1 MEHYSNYDGI
11 DMTKEIYVEAY
22 KFPNYLVSNY
32 GTVINCKTKHV
43 KAQTKNQHGY
53 LYVQL
58 ACPNKPRSHKNVLVH
73 RLVAYSFMNNPNPEI
88 LDAINHKDENPNN
101 NHLNNLEFCDQEWN
115 ANWGTNLQRIK
126 LTQIKKNQTVGVY
139 AVNKHT
145 KQLYKFHSI
154 NEASRFTGKTDSQIR
169 FYLNHKYSAIGGN
182 YIFCYP
188 QQYRKKFVQKLIE
201 QSYHN
206 IRLVDDTICAI
217 SIKNKSVCE
226 FDSLKQLERSL
237 HIDYTN
243 VYQLLN
249 NPVLPNPYQYVF
261 CKKSQYSTAYLNY
274 LLAVYTPKEK
284 QAIPIVGMNI
294 NTEEI
299 RHFKSIKQ
307 AEHLLDNQSVRP
319 YMSGKVKSAKDW
331 VFCKESEYTKKLLQQ
346 KAREAKP
353 NNNFVITIL
362 NCKTGE
368 TLNTSASV
376 KDLATKYQV
385 SVTTIRN
392 QLNHNALSI
401 NGQQFIH
408 QDNYDQE
415 TKQFFMN
422 AYAQKNRGK
431 AVYAINIDTL
441 EIKKYESVTQSSK
454 ELGISRDRILAVIKG
469 DSNQANRYAFSYETY
484 YSKFRMYLL
493 AYIGKYGKESFPVS
507 SVDKTGKQKF
517 YPSVKEA
524 SEVTRITK
532 NNIFRV
538 IRGEHKTA
546 GGYSWFPESRD
557 KYIQSL
563 VK

>member
-1 MEHYSNYDGI
+1 MG
-11 DMTKEIYVEAY
+11 
-22 KFPNYLVSNY
+22 
-32 GTVINCKTKHV
+32 
-43 KAQTKNQHGY
+43 
-53 LYVQL
+53 
-58 ACPNKPRSHKNVLVH
+58 
-73 RLVAYSFMNNPNPEI
+73 
-88 LDAINHKDENPNN
+88 
-101 NHLNNLEFCDQEWN
+101 
-115 ANWGTNLQRIK
+115 
-126 LTQIKKNQTVGVY
+126 
-139 AVNKHT
+139 
-145 KQLYKFHSI
+145 
-154 NEASRFTGKTDSQIR
+154 
-169 FYLNHKYSAIGGN
+169 
-182 YIFCYP
+182 
-188 QQYRKKFVQKLIE
+188 
-201 QSYHN
+201 
-206 IRLVDDTICAI
+206 
-217 SIKNKSVCE
+217 
-226 FDSLKQLERSL
+226 
-237 HIDYTN
+237 
-243 VYQLLN
+243 
-249 NPVLPNPYQYVF
+249 
-261 CKKSQYSTAYLNY
+261 
-274 LLAVYTPKEK
+274 
-284 QAIPIVGMNI
+284 
-294 NTEEI
+294 
-299 RHFKSIKQ
+299 
-307 AEHLLDNQSVRP
+307 
-319 YMSGKVKSAKDW
+319 
-331 VFCKESEYTKKLLQQ
+331 FCKESEYTKKLLQQ